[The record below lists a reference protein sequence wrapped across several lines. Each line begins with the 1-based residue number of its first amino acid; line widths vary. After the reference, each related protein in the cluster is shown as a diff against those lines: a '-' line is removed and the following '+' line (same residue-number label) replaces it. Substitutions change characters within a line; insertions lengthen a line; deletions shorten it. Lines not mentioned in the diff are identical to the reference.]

1 VSRSTSHTVSSVGLS
16 IPTNRVP
23 IAVIS
28 VDNKIAAAIMAAPIN
43 MGIELPKGARSD
55 VTARY
60 P

>member
-1 VSRSTSHTVSSVGLS
+1 M
-16 IPTNRVP
+16 PTNRVP

-28 VDNKIAAAIMAAPIN
+28 VDNRIAAAIMAAPVK
-43 MGIELPKGARSD
+43 MGIELAKGARSD

>member
-1 VSRSTSHTVSSVGLS
+1 M
-16 IPTNRVP
+16 PTNRVP

-55 VTARY
+55 VAVRY

>member
-1 VSRSTSHTVSSVGLS
+1 VGLS

-43 MGIELPKGARSD
+43 MGIEFPKGARSG